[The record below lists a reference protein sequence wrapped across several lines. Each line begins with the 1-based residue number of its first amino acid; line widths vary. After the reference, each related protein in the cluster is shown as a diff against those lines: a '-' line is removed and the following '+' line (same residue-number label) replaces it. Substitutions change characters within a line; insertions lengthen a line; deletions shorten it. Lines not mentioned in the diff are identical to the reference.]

1 MKDDF
6 SLKGDVISAL
16 ETIED
21 PDKGEN
27 LLDAHMVEEVDV
39 QGGVADIVLIV
50 DSARDRQARFD
61 LEDDIYDTVEEIDGI
76 REVKVKSMTP
86 EALEREREQK
96 TADPDE
102 DVSGDAVG
110 DQGGPAGQQPDQQQA
125 SAPAGAGSPAGGQD
139 QPPPGGMGGQQ
150 QPSVPQAEDLEGVG
164 KVLAVASGKGGV
176 GKSTVAVNLALA
188 LKERGHRVGLLDVDI
203 YGPSLPTLLGLEG
216 RPSVSDRRIVP
227 LKSHGL
233 SVMSLGFLMDDDTPV
248 IWRGPIVT
256 GIIRQFLRDVDWS
269 GHDYLV
275 VDMPPGTGDAQLA
288 LAQTVP
294 VDGAMVVTTPSELAL
309 IDAARGFEMF
319 NTLNVEVMGL
329 ISNMSRHVCPE
340 CGHQSHIFGEKTV
353 EKEVERLETRLLGD
367 IPLDP
372 DIRAGGDAGEP
383 IVAGHPDSPTTD
395 EFLSIAD
402 TIGEMKPPH
411 ADDGDEDDGADDA
424 GEGEE
429 KGLFS
434 FLKE

>member
-6 SLKGDVISAL
+6 TLKGDVISAL
-16 ETIED
+16 EGIED

-27 LLDAHMVEEVDV
+27 LLDAHMIEEVEV
-39 QGGVADIVLIV
+39 QGGVADLVLVV
-50 DSARDRQARFD
+50 DSDRDRQARFD
-61 LEDDIYDTVEEIDGI
+61 LEDAIYESVEALDGI

-86 EALEREREQK
+86 EALERERAEQ
-96 TADPDE
+96 TASPSDDQSDGAGQNASNAPQ
-102 DVSGDAVG
+102 GQ
-110 DQGGPAGQQPDQQQA
+110 QGGG
-125 SAPAGAGSPAGGQD
+125 APAGAGSPAAGGGQ
-139 QPPPGGMGGQQ
+139 PPAGQMGGQQ
-150 QPSVPQAEDLEGVG
+150 EPSVPQAEELEGVG
-164 KVLAVASGKGGV
+164 QVLAVASGKGGV

-203 YGPSLPTLLGLEG
+203 YGPSLPTLLGIDG

-227 LKSHGL
+227 LKAHGL

-294 VDGAMVVTTPSELAL
+294 VDGAMVVTTPSELSL
-309 IDAARGFEMF
+309 MDAARGFEMF

-340 CGHQSHIFGEKTV
+340 CGHESHIFGEKTV

-383 IVAGHPDSPTTD
+383 IVVGHPDSQTTG
-395 EFLSIAD
+395 EFLNIAD
-402 TIGEMKPPH
+402 RVAEMKPPH
-411 ADDGDEDDGADDA
+411 AEDDADEATDADA